1 MKHFFNSLRQ
11 TAIAGFFF
19 LFPLYVVFIVINKA
33 WTSLSSI
40 ASKLAA
46 MFGIKAVLGV
56 GATTVFSSLLIVAIW
71 LACGLLV
78 RFSFVG
84 AFSRVVEKAIA
95 SLIPGYSSYRAIAE
109 EKLRHKTRILPYT
122 SALLKQ
128 QDYWQ
133 PAFVVDQRSDGSC
146 VLFLP
151 NTPETNAGQVLI
163 ARLDQVRLLPSLSAN
178 ELDMSLKKT
187 GKGLLNESEI
197 REAAS
202 STCAADRQQQR
213 VLLGGLRHFLRHD

>member
-1 MKHFFNSLRQ
+1 MKHFLSSLRQ

-33 WTSLSSI
+33 WISLSSI
-40 ASKLAA
+40 GSKLAA
-46 MFGIKAVLGV
+46 MVGVKAVFGV
-56 GATTVFSSLLIVAIW
+56 GATTVFSALLIVAIW

-84 AFSRVVEKAIA
+84 AFSRAVETAIA
-95 SLIPGYSSYRAIAE
+95 SLIPGYASYRAIAE

-128 QDYWQ
+128 QDCWQ
-133 PAFVVDQRSDGSC
+133 PAFVVEQHSDGSC

-151 NTPETNAGQVLI
+151 NTPETNSGQVLI
-163 ARLDQVRLLPSLSAN
+163 ARLDQVRLVPSLSAN
-178 ELDMSLKKT
+178 GLDILLKKV
-187 GKGLLNESEI
+187 GKGLLNECEI

-202 STCAADRQQQR
+202 SHASLIVDNKKAFSGRT
-213 VLLGGLRHFLRHD
+213 